1 MIIMKRVHYMKNNKL
16 LIMLPFVGT
25 LVTTLSGCSR
35 VYEYG
40 TMNNLIHNHWNCGSF
55 THCPFETKAE
65 FDFVFDKKEI
75 VIKSLNNAGVK
86 KVDSIN
92 PTEGE
97 LFSYHNSIL
106 HKETNCHY
114 SSTLTLYGDG
124 YIKIVATNPN
134 SLEANICN
142 LYKITPEKAKKINEQ
157 VTKWF
162 DDVKEMEKEFL
173 EFATIENYLKTASER
188 KGLYALRAYKDS
200 KLINGREVD
209 GKFAKKMNEA
219 TFTYLGSEE
228 ELDLEFRR
236 QHFNAYYEN
245 DYILFNYT
253 NDDGKQ
259 NFGGYNFSRID
270 IDVFDDGVVSTD
282 IIARDKSDRS
292 FWLKSYYSIDE
303 NKAKEIIKVANE
315 EKQE

>member
-1 MIIMKRVHYMKNNKL
+1 MKRVHYMKNNKL

-25 LVTTLSGCSR
+25 LVTTLSGCNR

-75 VIKSLNNAGVK
+75 VIKSLNNADVK

-124 YIKIVATNPN
+124 FIKIVATNPN

-142 LYKITPEKAKKINEQ
+142 LYKITPEKAKKINDQ

-200 KLINGREVD
+200 ELINGREVD
-209 GKFAKKMNEA
+209 GEFAKKMNEA

-253 NDDGKQ
+253 NTDGKQ

-315 EKQE
+315 E

>member
-1 MIIMKRVHYMKNNKL
+1 MKNNKL

-25 LVTTLSGCSR
+25 LATTLSGCNR

-75 VIKSLNNAGVK
+75 VIKNLNNADVK

-92 PTEGE
+92 STEGE
-97 LFSYHNSIL
+97 LFSYSNSIL

-114 SSTLTLYGDG
+114 NSVLTLYGDG
-124 YIKIVATNPN
+124 YIKIAAINPN
-134 SLEANICN
+134 SLSTRFVN
-142 LYKITPEKAKKINEQ
+142 LYKISPEKAKKINDQ

-162 DDVKEMEKEFL
+162 DEVKEMEKEFL

-188 KGLYALRAYKDS
+188 KDLYALRTYKDS
-200 KLINGREVD
+200 EFISERKVD
-209 GKFAKKMNEA
+209 GEFAKKMNEA

-236 QHFNAYYEN
+236 QHFYAYYEK
-245 DYILFNYT
+245 DYIFFNYT
-253 NDDGKQ
+253 NYDGKQ

-270 IDVFDDGVVSTD
+270 IKIFDDGVVFTD
-282 IIARDKSDRS
+282 IIARDKSNRS

-303 NKAKEIIKVANE
+303 NKAKEIIEQANE
-315 EKQE
+315 EN

>member
-1 MIIMKRVHYMKNNKL
+1 MKNNKL

-25 LVTTLSGCSR
+25 LVTTLSGCNR

-200 KLINGREVD
+200 ELINGREVD

-253 NDDGKQ
+253 NTDGKQ

>member
-1 MIIMKRVHYMKNNKL
+1 MKRVHYMKNNKL

-25 LVTTLSGCSR
+25 LVTTLSGCNR

-200 KLINGREVD
+200 ELINGREVD

-253 NDDGKQ
+253 NTDGKQ

>member
-1 MIIMKRVHYMKNNKL
+1 MKNNKL

-25 LVTTLSGCSR
+25 LVTTLSGCNR

-75 VIKSLNNAGVK
+75 VIKSLNNADVK

-124 YIKIVATNPN
+124 FIKIVATNPN

-142 LYKITPEKAKKINEQ
+142 LYKITPEKAKKINDQ

-200 KLINGREVD
+200 ELINGREVD
-209 GKFAKKMNEA
+209 GEFAKKMNEA

-253 NDDGKQ
+253 NTDGKQ

-315 EKQE
+315 E

>member
-1 MIIMKRVHYMKNNKL
+1 MKRAHYMKNNKL

-25 LVTTLSGCSR
+25 LVTTLSGCNR

-40 TMNNLIHNHWNCGSF
+40 TMNNLIHNHWNCGVF

-65 FDFVFDKKEI
+65 FDSVFDKKEI
-75 VIKSLNNAGVK
+75 VIKNLNNAGAK

-97 LFSYHNSIL
+97 LFSYSNSIL

-114 SSTLTLYGDG
+114 NSVLTLYGDG
-124 YIKIVATNPN
+124 YIKIAAINPN
-134 SLEANICN
+134 SLSTRFVN
-142 LYKITPEKAKKINEQ
+142 LYKISPEKAKKINDQ

-162 DDVKEMEKEFL
+162 DEVKEMEKEFL

-188 KGLYALRAYKDS
+188 KGLYALRTYKDS
-200 KLINGREVD
+200 EFISERKVD

-236 QHFNAYYEN
+236 QHFYAYYEK
-245 DYILFNYT
+245 DYIFFNYT
-253 NDDGKQ
+253 NYDGKQ

-270 IDVFDDGVVSTD
+270 IKIFDDGVVFTD
-282 IIARDKSDRS
+282 IIARDKSNRS

-303 NKAKEIIKVANE
+303 NKAKEIIEQANE
-315 EKQE
+315 EN